1 MTTKQETRTFHQRRG
16 LAQFDINKVIVEQ
29 NGTNPYFNSK
39 YSTLDDLHTAIQE
52 PLKKHGIYYT
62 FKMCNHAESGRNI
75 LKLQIWDMIGKE
87 NDTEEFEESCF
98 MLPNE
103 SDMQKLGSSLTYASR
118 YLLTGAFLLSVP
130 AFLDDD
136 GNMTS
141 KNPPTKSPS
150 VSSSENRKPTSPRG
164 DEGTQSSNLWWTKDE
179 HNYLNTM
186 LQVTCVANG
195 ITKDQFLNRVRARYK
210 DGWGNPIQELED
222 IHKLKK
228 EVKQKLKSDIEAKF
242 MDIQKSDESP
252 LITSTESETIED
264 DDIPF

>member
-1 MTTKQETRTFHQRRG
+1 MTTKQEIKTFHQRRG
-16 LAQFDINKVIVEQ
+16 LAQFDINEVVVEQ
-29 NGTNPYFNSK
+29 SGVNPYFNSK
-39 YSTLDDLHTAIQE
+39 YSTLDDLHRAIQE

-75 LKLQIWDMIGKE
+75 LKLQIWDMIGRE
-87 NDTEEFEESCF
+87 MDREEFEESCF

-136 GNMTS
+136 G
-141 KNPPTKSPS
+141 KSPS
-150 VSSSENRKPTSPRG
+150 VASSENRKPTSPRG
-164 DEGTQSSNLWWTKDE
+164 DEGTQSSIWWTKDE

-186 LQVTCVANG
+186 LQVTCGEYG